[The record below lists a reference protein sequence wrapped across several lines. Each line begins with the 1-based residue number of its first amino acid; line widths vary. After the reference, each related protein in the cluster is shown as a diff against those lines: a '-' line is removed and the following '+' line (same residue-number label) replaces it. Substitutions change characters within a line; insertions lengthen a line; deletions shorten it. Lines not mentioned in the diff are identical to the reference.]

1 MRLWWQQRRRW
12 RWRNRLRLQVVLL
25 LQELTQLVYSNL
37 QYAVSKSHEA
47 ALSKTTTTRQ
57 EHTSADLPV
66 LVVIA
71 HLMKLLFLLLVV
83 LTLLRQTGAK
93 HALVA
98 YAGWH

>member
-1 MRLWWQQRRRW
+1 M
-12 RWRNRLRLQVVLL
+12 
-25 LQELTQLVYSNL
+25 QLVYSNL
-37 QYAVSKSHEA
+37 QYAHVQVSRGCTKNTNTKHGA
-47 ALSKTTTTRQ
+47 T
-57 EHTSADLPV
+57 DLPG

-93 HALVA
+93 HALVV